1 MVFRVAAPQ
10 NVDNMLISFDF
21 WSQNTLNDVQ
31 MLTDRRQMVP
41 SSRSVIR
48 RGRNFFKQRDVT
60 RAVRSARAAG
70 LAIGGVEVV
79 TKEGTTIRILA
90 KSAET
95 DRPADT
101 PEGVLDQL

>member
-1 MVFRVAAPQ
+1 MAP
-10 NVDNMLISFDF
+10 SP
-21 WSQNTLNDVQ
+21 
-31 MLTDRRQMVP
+31 P
-41 SSRSVIR
+41 SVVR

-70 LAIGGVEVV
+70 LAIGSVEVI
-79 TKEGTTIRILA
+79 TQDGTTIRILA

-95 DRPADT
+95 DQPTDT

>member
-1 MVFRVAAPQ
+1 VVQKAIKSTGYLL
-10 NVDNMLISFDF
+10 LIAKR
-21 WSQNTLNDVQ
+21 LNEAQ
-31 MLTDRRQMVP
+31 KLTDRRQMAP
-41 SSRSVIR
+41 SSRPVIR

-79 TKEGTTIRILA
+79 TKDGTTIRILA

-95 DRPADT
+95 DRPTDT
-101 PEGVLDQL
+101 PEGILDQL

>member
-1 MVFRVAAPQ
+1 MAP
-10 NVDNMLISFDF
+10 S
-21 WSQNTLNDVQ
+21 T
-31 MLTDRRQMVP
+31 
-41 SSRSVIR
+41 RSVIR
-48 RGRNFFKQRDVT
+48 RGRNFFRQRDVT

-95 DRPADT
+95 DRPTDT
-101 PEGVLDQL
+101 PEDVLDQL

>member
-1 MVFRVAAPQ
+1 MAP
-10 NVDNMLISFDF
+10 SH
-21 WSQNTLNDVQ
+21 
-31 MLTDRRQMVP
+31 P
-41 SSRSVIR
+41 SLIR

-79 TKEGTTIRILA
+79 TKDGITIRILA
-90 KSAET
+90 KNAET
-95 DRPADT
+95 DQPTDT

>member
-1 MVFRVAAPQ
+1 MA
-10 NVDNMLISFDF
+10 
-21 WSQNTLNDVQ
+21 
-31 MLTDRRQMVP
+31 P

-48 RGRNFFKQRDVT
+48 RGRNPFKKRDVT

-90 KSAET
+90 KSSET
-95 DRPADT
+95 DRPTDT
-101 PEGVLDQL
+101 PEDVLDQL

>member
-1 MVFRVAAPQ
+1 M
-10 NVDNMLISFDF
+10 
-21 WSQNTLNDVQ
+21 
-31 MLTDRRQMVP
+31 
-41 SSRSVIR
+41 IR

-90 KSAET
+90 KSTET
-95 DRPADT
+95 DRPTDT
-101 PEGVLDQL
+101 PEDVLDQL